1 MCKNNV
7 LRCIITNMNNNLLFS
22 DGKKFNDNLDLIVY
36 DFMKKNNY
44 NMAEK
49 NAILWIVFKK

>member
-49 NAILWIVFKK
+49 NAIL